1 MSGHSKWSKIKHSK
15 GAVDAK
21 KSAMFTKFGHA
32 ITLAVREGG
41 GDPEA
46 NFKLRLSMERAKKA
60 NMPRNNID
68 RAIKRGM
75 GEVAGERIEEVIYE
89 IFGPEGSVILIE
101 ALTDNKN
108 RTVGGLRQIFNKY
121 GGRLGEHNSVLRMFE
136 RKGIIRIVDFKSKI
150 SNLDDWQL
158 KIIDLGAEDIKIE
171 EDKLAIYINPEDLEK
186 IKKEIEQEKVEIDY
200 AEIEWFAKDL
210 VKISESSRKKINAIF
225 NELDNN
231 SDINNYYTNIE

>member
-21 KSAMFTKFGHA
+21 KSAMFTKLGHA

-41 GDPEA
+41 ADSEA
-46 NFKLRLSMERAKKA
+46 NFKLRLAMERGKKA

-68 RAIKRGM
+68 RAIKRGT
-75 GEVAGERIEEVIYE
+75 GVVVGERIEEVIYE
-89 IFGPEGSVILIE
+89 IFGPEGSMILIE
-101 ALTDNKN
+101 ALTDNTN
-108 RTVGGLRQIFNKY
+108 RTVGSLRQIFNKY
-121 GGRLGEHNSVLRMFE
+121 GGRLGEQNSVLRMFE

-150 SNLDDWQL
+150 SNLDDFQL
-158 KIIDLGAEDIKIE
+158 KVIDLGAKDIKVE
-171 EDKLAIYINPEDLEK
+171 EDELAIYINSDDLEK
-186 IKKEIEQEKVEIDY
+186 IKKVIEQEGVEVDY

-210 VKISESSRKKINAIF
+210 IKISGSSQKKSDAIF

-231 SDINNYYTNIE
+231 PDISDYYSNIE